1 MECVQCGMENNSN
14 AKFCTSC
21 GLNISFQKKCS
32 CGSCLNEYDKYCGDC
47 GLPVLSTAGSSDA
60 LSIGNSTPATDSS
73 TRPYIYK
80 IFPKMEHSEVVGRE
94 EYWEA
99 FIGAALAMAAIEIV
113 CFILI
118 VAISTSEILASFIAS
133 LFGMYVFLKMFGHVY
148 EGRLKDIGLYKNKKF
163 QLLSIFIVL
172 ISIVPVLSTLATI
185 VGCVVGVYVGVVKS
199 KLGDE
204 SVVANQ

>member
-1 MECVQCGMENNSN
+1 MECMQCGVDNNSN

-32 CGSCLNEYDKYCGDC
+32 CGSCLNECDKYCGDC
-47 GLPVLSTAGSSDA
+47 GLPVLSTAGSSDV
-60 LSIGNSTPATDSS
+60 LSIGNSIPAIDSS
-73 TRPYIYK
+73 TRSYLYRF
-80 IFPKMEHSEVVGRE
+80 FPKMEHSEVVGRE
-94 EYWEA
+94 EYWA
-99 FIGAALAMAAIEIV
+99 AYIGAALAMVAIEVV
-113 CFILI
+113 CFILT

-163 QLLSIFIVL
+163 QLFSIFLVL
-172 ISIVPVLSTLATI
+172 ISIVPVLSTLAMI
-185 VGCVVGVYVGVVKS
+185 VGCVVGVYVGVIKS

-204 SVVANQ
+204 SVVASQ